1 MTDDRRNL
9 RQGTID
15 SSADVRPAERVEYFL
30 ADPAAKVI
38 GLYTEAIKD
47 GLAFFRV
54 LRAARGAK
62 RVVVLL
68 GGQLSPSDLDQI
80 ERGCC
85 ASASLDEGFQPFDM
99 ALAAR

>member
-80 ERGCC
+80 ERSCC